1 MFCKKGVLR
10 NFAKFTGNHLL
21 QSLFF
26 NKVAGLHLSLK
37 RDSSTGFFLWILRNF
52 WEHLILQST
61 SSGCFLVSQF
71 NIKFHLPIV
80 SSDATATQ
88 RLWSK
93 MRIDLKRKS
102 NIKSKQVYW
111 SISRIKI
118 YQIFFRI
125 YFFGISYVIF
135 YSVCRDIQSTYKNLT
150 LSWRRLSSYGNQSI
164 DLLRKSMDWFLYD
177 NGLRHE
183 RVNNLLIIRL
193 SGVFRTIWN
202 IYEEDFL

>member
-26 NKVAGLHLSLK
+26 NKVAGLHFSLK

-52 WEHLILQST
+52 WEHLILQNT
-61 SSGCFLVSQF
+61 SGGCFWVSQF

-102 NIKSKQVYW
+102 NIKSKQFYW

-118 YQIFFRI
+118 CQIFFRI

-135 YSVCRDIQSTYKNLT
+135 YSVCRNIQST
-150 LSWRRLSSYGNQSI
+150 
-164 DLLRKSMDWFLYD
+164 
-177 NGLRHE
+177 
-183 RVNNLLIIRL
+183 
-193 SGVFRTIWN
+193 
-202 IYEEDFL
+202 

>member
-21 QSLFF
+21 QSLFLI
-26 NKVAGLHLSLK
+26 KLQASVLHLSLK

-52 WEHLILQST
+52 WEHLILQN
-61 SSGCFLVSQF
+61 SSGGCFWVSQF

-80 SSDATATQ
+80 SSDATETQ
-88 RLWSK
+88 GLWNK

-102 NIKSKQVYW
+102 NIKSKKVYW

-125 YFFGISYVIF
+125 HFFGISYVIF

-150 LSWRRLSSYGNQSI
+150 LSWRIPSSYRN
-164 DLLRKSMDWFLYD
+164 WFLYD

-183 RVNNLLIIRL
+183 RVNNLLIIRI

-202 IYEEDFL
+202 IY